1 MRLIKS
7 YLSSCNIK
15 RVLISFYKHNKGFIW
30 FLFVLFFI
38 RTTLINWNFI
48 PSASMNPN
56 LIEGDFVLVHKFAF
70 DIKLPF
76 IGTNLIAINQPAR
89 GDIIAFEYK
98 DILYVKRIMAVPG
111 DTVQIINNA
120 FLLMVKRYL

>member
-1 MRLIKS
+1 
-7 YLSSCNIK
+7 
-15 RVLISFYKHNKGFIW
+15 
-30 FLFVLFFI
+30 
-38 RTTLINWNFI
+38 
-48 PSASMNPN
+48 MNPN